1 MALNVLY
8 CTAKPEH
15 KHGDVYVRTAK
26 KREHG
31 TFLNVNENNSELKL
45 SRNKSTLC
53 KGPCLRLHANTTLA
67 MRKQETSS
75 IGK

>member
-1 MALNVLY
+1 MCY
-8 CTAKPEH
+8 TAQQNQH
-15 KHGDVYVRTAK
+15 HVYVRTAK